1 MTKPDAILF
10 DLDGTL
16 WDSTKGI
23 YDALM
28 SLEDEFPERTP
39 PITKE
44 KLDSCM
50 GLPMDEISKRL
61 FPTASE
67 EEREEIMNRFTQ
79 RELSHLLRVG
89 GKLYPCIESVLNDLS
104 RDFPLFIVSN
114 CQQGYIETFLEHH
127 QFSKYFTDFLS
138 WGDTKRPKGENLQLM
153 AEKHQLHFPVYVGDT
168 KSDETAARQAG
179 MKFIYLS
186 YGFGEAI
193 SPDLTLENLCDIRR
207 HLKELSWD

>member
-16 WDSTKGI
+16 WDSTEGI

-28 SLEDEFPERTP
+28 SLEDEFPEGTP

-114 CQQGYIETFLEHH
+114 CQQGILRLSQNTINSVNTLRTFYLGEIR
-127 QFSKYFTDFLS
+127 SVRKVKTCNS
-138 WGDTKRPKGENLQLM
+138 WQ
-153 AEKHQLHFPVYVGDT
+153 
-168 KSDETAARQAG
+168 KSTN
-179 MKFIYLS
+179 S
-186 YGFGEAI
+186 I
-193 SPDLTLENLCDIRR
+193 SPSMSETQKAMKQPQD
-207 HLKELSWD
+207 KQA